1 MRAKEQGIAVEVV
14 HNASIMNA
22 VGCCGLQLYH
32 FGETIS
38 IPYWTDIW
46 KPDSFYDK
54 IKANRDHGLHTL
66 CLLDIRVKEPTFES
80 LTRKKIEYEPPRF
93 MSTNEASDQL
103 LQILDIKREAGIKE
117 DDLAYNEKTL
127 VVGVC
132 RVGHQSQKVLA
143 CSLEEMKTQDMGAPL
158 HSMIIPA
165 AKLHPIEIEYL
176 EQYRNAIL

>member
-1 MRAKEQGIAVEVV
+1 MRAKEQGITVEVV

-93 MSTNEASDQL
+93 MTVSEASDQL
-103 LQILDIKREAGIKE
+103 LKIMDNKREAGIKE
-117 DDLAYNEKTL
+117 ADLAFNEKTL
-127 VVGVC
+127 VVGVS
-132 RVGHQSQKVLA
+132 RVGHQSQKILA
-143 CSLEEMKTQDMGAPL
+143 CGLKEMHSQDMGAPL

-165 AKLHPIEIEYL
+165 DNLHPIELEYL
-176 EQYRNAIL
+176 AQYRTAIL